1 MIHFGMIRV
10 KMFFVI
16 QSVDKTQEVPATQ
29 EALTSRNISITLD
42 KFKEQKIKNPI
53 SIPNTYQERK
63 ATPQGI
69 TEVLFAPIKGIYEA
83 VSLILFV
90 LFIGGF
96 IGIFNSSGSL
106 NEGVGYLAHRFRG
119 KEGILIIVLS
129 TLMALGG
136 TTFGLAEETLAFYPI
151 VGAYFLSSW
160 L

>member
-1 MIHFGMIRV
+1 MKKIKFPTPYTVLVIVMIFAATLTWLLPSGGYDTLWYDKGKDV
-10 KMFFVI
+10 FVI

-83 VSLILFV
+83 VSLILFQ
-90 LFIGGF
+90 
-96 IGIFNSSGSL
+96 
-106 NEGVGYLAHRFRG
+106 
-119 KEGILIIVLS
+119 
-129 TLMALGG
+129 
-136 TTFGLAEETLAFYPI
+136 
-151 VGAYFLSSW
+151 
-160 L
+160 